1 MAIFFLSVSVRLAWH
16 ASGTYSKKEHNGG
29 SDGATMRYKAEAE
42 DPANAGLEVARQALE
57 PVKAKHTWIDYA
69 DLWT

>member
-1 MAIFFLSVSVRLAWH
+1 
-16 ASGTYSKKEHNGG
+16 
-29 SDGATMRYKAEAE
+29 MRYKAEAE